1 MELSLKLDI
10 VLLICQDLL
19 SFEHIYHRH
28 IKNDYSIEKILILV
42 SLPLINAGYD
52 CLHTLFP
59 PEKFL

>member
-1 MELSLKLDI
+1 M
-10 VLLICQDLL
+10 CQDLL

-52 CLHTLFP
+52 GLHTLFP